1 MSENDRAAK
10 LHIKK
15 YSNRRFYDTTRS
27 SHVTLTEL
35 HDLITKGA
43 ELVITDSST
52 GDDITNQVLTQI
64 ILERDAD
71 KLGIFPSSVLHQM
84 IRTQQQMLGS
94 VVEDFFRQTLAAQR
108 ASQERW
114 MQFLQNTLGAIPSSP
129 AGPMMDWTRQ
139 WMQAFTPGAGW
150 AGSAAAPSASP
161 PAGSASASPRA
172 QATDGRRAEGVVAA
186 ERQAEIDELRKTIAG
201 LAEKIEQM
209 SSKRP

>member
-1 MSENDRAAK
+1 MSENQPAGK

-35 HDLITKGA
+35 HDLIVNGA

-52 GDDITNQVLTQI
+52 GEDITNQVLTQI
-64 ILERDAD
+64 ILERDAE

-139 WMQAFTPGAGW
+139 WMQAFNPGVGWPASSQPPTGGATAKPPPTP
-150 AGSAAAPSASP
+150 AAN
-161 PAGSASASPRA
+161 PAADPDS
-172 QATDGRRAEGVVAA
+172 
-186 ERQAEIDELRKTIAG
+186 RQAEIDELRKTIAA
-201 LAEKIEQM
+201 LADRIEQM
-209 SSKRP
+209 SARGS